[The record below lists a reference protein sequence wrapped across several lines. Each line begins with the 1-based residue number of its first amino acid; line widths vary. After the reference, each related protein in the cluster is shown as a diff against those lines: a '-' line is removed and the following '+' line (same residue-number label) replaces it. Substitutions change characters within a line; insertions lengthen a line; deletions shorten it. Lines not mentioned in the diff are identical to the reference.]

1 MLNKIVLKVNKENF
15 LLSYFVSIRTMIKE
29 NIFRAYD
36 IRGIY
41 PSEINENVSELIGKG
56 FGTFIGGPGKKLA
69 VGRDVRLSSES
80 LSTSLI
86 NGLTSVGVDVLD
98 LGVVP
103 TPIVYFAISHWNLDG
118 GVVVSA
124 SHNPPEWN
132 GFKLCREKARLVGS
146 GLGLEEVKKLIQN
159 KNFKLS
165 KKGNVVNRRDDIL
178 REYKAFIFNKVTL
191 KRSFKVGIDPGNG
204 SCSCIAKEILEK
216 FGLNIK
222 AINDTPDGKFP
233 SRSPEP
239 TEESVS
245 ALKELVVKEN
255 LDFGVAFDGDC
266 DRALFVDEKGN
277 TLRGDIVLAL
287 FIRYFLKCGE
297 KVVYEVSCTTAVE
310 DEIKSKGG
318 IPILTRVGHSFILDK
333 MISEKAKFG
342 GEISSHLYFGDIY
355 GLDDAIFSVLK
366 VAELLSLRDASLSQL
381 VNELPKY
388 ETYRENFEI
397 PDEYKFKVIEGIKEK
412 LQKEGYNV
420 ITIDGA
426 KVVEKEG
433 WFILRASNTLPQIKL
448 TVEARNKES
457 LQELTKFATEILF
470 EVYKNIKNSY

>member
-1 MLNKIVLKVNKENF
+1 
-15 LLSYFVSIRTMIKE
+15 MIKE

-56 FGTFIGGPGKKLA
+56 FGTFIGGAGKKLA

-86 NGLTSVGVDVLD
+86 NGLVSTGVDVLD
-98 LGVVP
+98 LGIVP

-132 GFKLCREKARLVGS
+132 GFKLCREKAKLVGF
-146 GLGLEEVKKLIQN
+146 GLGLEEVKKLIQSES
-159 KNFKLS
+159 FKLT
-165 KKGNVVNRRDDIL
+165 KKGKVTNRRDDIL
-178 REYKAFIFNKVTL
+178 REYEAFILDKVTL
-191 KRSFKVGIDPGNG
+191 KKTFEVGIDPGNG
-204 SCSCIAKEILEK
+204 SCSCIAKKILEK

-222 AINDTPDGKFP
+222 AINDTPDGRFP

-239 TEESVS
+239 TEESIS
-245 ALKELVVKEN
+245 ALKELILKEN

-266 DRALFVDEKGN
+266 DRALFVDDKGN
-277 TLRGDIVLAL
+277 ILRGDIVLAL
-287 FIRYFLKCGE
+287 FVKHFLKQGE
-297 KVVYEVSCTTAVE
+297 KVVYEVSCSTVVE

-333 MISEKAKFG
+333 MITEKAKFG

-355 GLDDAIFSVLK
+355 GLDDAIFAVLK
-366 VAELLSLRDASLSQL
+366 IAELLSLKDAPLSQL

-397 PDEYKFKVIEGIKEK
+397 PDEYKFKVIEDIRER
-412 LQKEGYNV
+412 LQKEGYNI
-420 ITIDGA
+420 ITIDGV
-426 KVVEKEG
+426 KVIENEG

-448 TVEARNKES
+448 TVEARNKEF
-457 LQELTKFATEILF
+457 LQELTKFATENLF
-470 EVYKNIKNSY
+470 EAYKKLKSS

>member
-1 MLNKIVLKVNKENF
+1 
-15 LLSYFVSIRTMIKE
+15 MIKD

-41 PSEINENVSELIGKG
+41 PSEINEDVSELIGKG
-56 FGTFIGGPGKKLA
+56 FGTFIGGAGKRIA

-80 LSTSLI
+80 LSNSLI
-86 NGLTSVGVDVLD
+86 NGLTSVGIDVLD

-103 TPIVYFAISHWNLDG
+103 TPVVYFAINHWNLDG

-146 GLGLEEVKKLIQN
+146 GLGLEEIKKLIQN
-159 KNFKLS
+159 ENFKLS
-165 KKGNVVNRRDDIL
+165 KDKGKVANKREDIL
-178 REYKAFIFNKVTL
+178 REYETFILDKITL
-191 KRSFKVGIDPGNG
+191 KKSFKVGIDPGNG

-216 FGLNIK
+216 FGLSVK
-222 AINDTPDGKFP
+222 AINDTPDGRFP

-239 TEESVS
+239 TEESVL
-245 ALKELVVKEN
+245 ALKELIISEN
-255 LDFGVAFDGDC
+255 LNFGVAFDGDC
-266 DRALFVDEKGN
+266 DRALFIDDKGDI
-277 TLRGDIVLAL
+277 LRGDIVLAL
-287 FIRYFLKCGE
+287 FVKHFLEQGDR
-297 KVVYEVSCTTAVE
+297 VVYEVSCSTIVE

-318 IPILTRVGHSFILDK
+318 VPVLTRVGHSFILDK

-355 GLDDAIFSVLK
+355 GLDDALFAVLK
-366 VAELLSLRDASLSQL
+366 VAELLSLKEKSLSQL
-381 VNELPKY
+381 VDELPKY

-397 PDEYKFKVIEGIKEK
+397 PDVYKFKVIENIQEK
-412 LQKEGYNV
+412 FQREGYNIV
-420 ITIDGA
+420 TIDGV
-426 KVVEKEG
+426 KVVENEG

-457 LQELTKFATEILF
+457 LQKLAKLATKNLF
-470 EVYKNIKNSY
+470 EAYEKLKEVK

>member
-1 MLNKIVLKVNKENF
+1 
-15 LLSYFVSIRTMIKE
+15 MIKD

-41 PSEINENVSELIGKG
+41 PSEINEDVSELIGKG
-56 FGTFIGGPGKKLA
+56 FGTFIGGAGKRIA

-80 LSTSLI
+80 LSNSLI
-86 NGLTSVGVDVLD
+86 NGLTSVGIDVLD

-103 TPIVYFAISHWNLDG
+103 TPVVYFAINHWNLDG

-146 GLGLEEVKKLIQN
+146 GLGLEEIKKLIQN
-159 KNFKLS
+159 ENFKLS
-165 KKGNVVNRRDDIL
+165 KDKGKVANKREDIL
-178 REYKAFIFNKVTL
+178 REYETFILDKITL
-191 KRSFKVGIDPGNG
+191 KKSFKVGVDPGNG

-216 FGLNIK
+216 FGLSVK
-222 AINDTPDGKFP
+222 AINDTPDGRFP

-239 TEESVS
+239 TEESVL
-245 ALKELVVKEN
+245 ALKELIISEN
-255 LDFGVAFDGDC
+255 LNFGVAFDGDC
-266 DRALFVDEKGN
+266 DRALFIDDKGDI
-277 TLRGDIVLAL
+277 LRGDIVLAL
-287 FIRYFLKCGE
+287 FVKHFLEQGDR
-297 KVVYEVSCTTAVE
+297 VVYEVSCSTIVE

-318 IPILTRVGHSFILDK
+318 VPVLTRVGHSFILDK

-355 GLDDAIFSVLK
+355 GLDDALFAVLK
-366 VAELLSLRDASLSQL
+366 VAELLSLKEKSLSQL
-381 VNELPKY
+381 VDELPKY

-397 PDEYKFKVIEGIKEK
+397 PDVYKFKVIENIQEK
-412 LQKEGYNV
+412 FQREGYNIV
-420 ITIDGA
+420 TIDGV
-426 KVVEKEG
+426 KVVENEG

-457 LQELTKFATEILF
+457 LQKLAKLATKNLF
-470 EVYKNIKNSY
+470 EAYEKLKEVK

>member
-1 MLNKIVLKVNKENF
+1 
-15 LLSYFVSIRTMIKE
+15 MIKE
-29 NIFRAYD
+29 SIFRAYD

-56 FGTFIGGPGKKLA
+56 FGTFIGGTGKKLA

-86 NGLTSVGVDVLD
+86 NGLTSTGVDVLD
-98 LGVVP
+98 LGIVP
-103 TPIVYFAISHWNLDG
+103 TPVVYFAISHWNLDG

-132 GFKLCREKARLVGS
+132 GFKLCRERARLVGS

-159 KNFKLS
+159 ESFKLS
-165 KKGNVVNRRDDIL
+165 KKGNVTNRREDIL
-178 REYKAFIFNKVTL
+178 REYEAFILDKVTL
-191 KRSFKVGIDPGNG
+191 KKSFKVGVDPGNG

-216 FGLNIK
+216 FGLSVK
-222 AINDTPDGKFP
+222 TINDTPDGRFP

-239 TEESVS
+239 TEESVT
-245 ALKELVVKEN
+245 ALKELILKEN

-287 FIRYFLKCGE
+287 FAKHFLKRGE
-297 KVVYEVSCTTAVE
+297 KVVYEVSCSTVVE
-310 DEIKSKGG
+310 DEIRSKGG
-318 IPILTRVGHSFILDK
+318 VPILTRVGHSFILDK

-355 GLDDAIFSVLK
+355 GLDDAIFAVLK
-366 VAELLSLRDASLSQL
+366 VAELLSLKDAPLSQL

-388 ETYRENFEI
+388 ETHRENFEI
-397 PDEYKFKVIEGIKEK
+397 PDEYKFKVIEDIKEK

-420 ITIDGA
+420 ITIDGV

-448 TVEARNKES
+448 TVEARSKES
-457 LQELTKFATEILF
+457 LQELTKFATENLF
-470 EVYKNIKNSY
+470 ESYKKVKSS